1 MFFTSG
7 ALFPLTS
14 APSWLRGF
22 SYINPLTYGIDVL
35 RWASFSGAD
44 SILPIYVEFLILVLF
59 ATAMIAACSYT
70 FGLKK

>member
-1 MFFTSG
+1 V
-7 ALFPLTS
+7 
-14 APSWLRGF
+14 
-22 SYINPLTYGIDVL
+22 DVL

-59 ATAMIAACSYT
+59 AAAMIAACSYT